1 MFNLLSLPNCFLKVS
16 TKYAVILRIVI
27 QIAVGPKTS
36 SEKLLI
42 EKAKKWF
49 FFPYQFY
56 GVRNGFTSLNMK
68 TKNVYH
74 SVTRSRVDFDNNHI
88 T

>member
-1 MFNLLSLPNCFLKVS
+1 MFNLLSLPNWFLKVS

-42 EKAKKWF
+42 EKAKKLF
-49 FFPYQFY
+49 FFPL
-56 GVRNGFTSLNMK
+56 SILWCK
-68 TKNVYH
+68 EWVYKFKYE
-74 SVTRSRVDFDNNHI
+74 D
-88 T
+88 